1 MPKRTLFAVTA
12 RPARA
17 RRQALPW
24 HRGRWRPMPALAL
37 ASTLALS
44 LNATTAQAQYLDQGT
59 LLDQPR
65 ELNLPS
71 LMSTGSNA
79 ISGEE
84 TRLGRAWLR
93 QFRAHVPEWRDPLAQ
108 HYVETLVGRLVP
120 YSDLG
125 GINTTIT
132 LVDNKTLNAFAVP
145 GGVVGVN
152 TGLFAFADQ
161 EAEVASVL
169 AHELGHLS
177 QRHYARSKARA
188 EQTQV
193 PAMATMLAGLILAAS
208 GAGDAGIAALAGSQA
223 AMIQDQLRYSRRYE
237 EEADRIGLQAMA
249 SAGYEPQAMVDMFR
263 SMQRLMSL
271 QGGTPPEFLL
281 THPITESRIS
291 DTQAR
296 VNQTRV
302 TGSAPDELQY
312 QFIRARALLAIH
324 ERAPSQAMTV
334 MRQDQAPADA
344 QRYLQALIDAR
355 AGQTGSAL
363 NTLDGLARAHPDTAL
378 LPASAVQ
385 VALEGGRVDEA
396 IERARRQLRLMPGY
410 PPTSQLLGEALLQ
423 RDPDAAYREL
433 HELAQRRPE
442 DPTVFGL
449 LAEAA
454 GRSGREAWGHLA
466 RAEQLQL
473 TGEIDRAIRQ
483 LEVAEA
489 MAEREGDLNA
499 RSSIQRR
506 RDAFLDYRRTM
517 EKFR

>member
-1 MPKRTLFAVTA
+1 MLKRSLFAATVRPLPSAGLILVMALTQTA
-12 RPARA
+12 P
-17 RRQALPW
+17 L
-24 HRGRWRPMPALAL
+24 
-37 ASTLALS
+37 
-44 LNATTAQAQYLDQGT
+44 AQAQYLDQGIR
-59 LLDQPR
+59 LNEPR
-65 ELNLPS
+65 ELDLPS

-125 GINTTIT
+125 GINIAVT

-152 TGLFAFADQ
+152 SGLFGFATH

-249 SAGYEPQAMVDMFR
+249 SAGYDPQAMVDMFR
-263 SMQRLMSL
+263 SMQRMMSL

-291 DTQAR
+291 DTQSR

-302 TGSAPDELQY
+302 SGSAPDDLQY
-312 QFIRARALLAIH
+312 QLIRARALLAIH
-324 ERAPSQAMTV
+324 ERAPGQALTV
-334 MRQDQAPADA
+334 LRQDQAPADA

-355 AGQTGSAL
+355 SGLTDTALSAL
-363 NTLDGLARAHPDTAL
+363 DSLSRAHPDTAL

-385 VALEGGRVDEA
+385 VALEGGRVDDA
-396 IERARRQLRLMPGY
+396 IARAQRQLRLMPGY

-433 HELAQRRPE
+433 FDLAQRRPE

-489 MAEREGDLNA
+489 VADRQGDLNA
-499 RSSIQRR
+499 RASIQRR